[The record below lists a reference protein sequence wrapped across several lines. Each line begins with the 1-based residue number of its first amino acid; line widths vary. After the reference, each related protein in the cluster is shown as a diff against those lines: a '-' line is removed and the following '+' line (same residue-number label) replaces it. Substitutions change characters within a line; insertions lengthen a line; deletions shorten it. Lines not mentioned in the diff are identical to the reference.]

1 MAILIGAQEIGKTFG
16 ERFLFKNI
24 SFSIESGERVGLIG
38 PNGAGKST
46 LLSILAG
53 KNTPDSGKLSVQ
65 RGLKV
70 AYLEQV
76 PKFKDGQTVQDAAME
91 GAYDQHEWEEIARA
105 QELMSKLLL
114 TDMAER
120 EVSTLS
126 GGWKKRVAI
135 VRELMK
141 QPDLFLLDEPTN
153 HLDVESILWLE
164 EFLSSAKF
172 ATLTIT
178 HDRVFLQKVSTRII
192 EINRKYPL
200 GLLSV
205 KGDYITYLEAQ
216 QQLFDQQASSE
227 LKLRNTLRRE
237 TEWLRRGA
245 KARTTKQQAR
255 IQRHG
260 ELAAEVDELGIR
272 NATAEA
278 KLEFHGFD
286 RNPKR
291 LVDAEGIS
299 KKYDGKTIV
308 PKIDILITPQT
319 RIGLLGANGVG
330 KSTLIRML
338 IGQEESDTGTIK
350 RADNVQVSYFEQNR
364 DALDPEISVLQT
376 VCPRGDHVE
385 FGGRRVHVRSYL
397 ERYLFSGNMVDQPVG
412 KLSGGE
418 QSRLLLALLMLKE
431 SNFLV
436 LDEPTNDLDITTLD
450 LLQDVL
456 QDFKGAVVL
465 ATHDRYFMDQVATQ
479 ILGFGVNSKGA
490 RVIEKFSGLSQW
502 EAWHEGQDELIRN
515 AEANARKAAEAPKS
529 AGSSAGA
536 VKTAKKLGFKEQR
549 ELDNMEETIQK
560 AEAKLA
566 ELTEQSNSPAV
577 VSNATKLLE
586 ITQEM
591 GKAQKEVERLYAR
604 WAELGS

>member
-1 MAILIGAQEIGKTFG
+1 MAILIGAQGISKTFA
-16 ERFLFKNI
+16 ERFLFKDI

-53 KNTPDSGKLSVQ
+53 RHTPDMGKLSIQ

-76 PKFKDGQTVQDAAME
+76 PKFKEGQSVQEAAME
-91 GAYDQHEWEEIARA
+91 GAVDPHDWEEIARA
-105 QELMSKLLL
+105 QELMSKLELS
-114 TDMAER
+114 DFEEK

-126 GGWKKRVAI
+126 GGWKKRVAL

-205 KGDYITYLEAQ
+205 KGDYLSYLEAQ
-216 QQLFDQQASSE
+216 EQLFAQQASTE
-227 LKLRNTLRRE
+227 LKLKNTLRRE

-260 ELAAEVDELGIR
+260 ELSAEVEEISYR
-272 NATAEA
+272 NQESSA
-278 KLEFHGFD
+278 KFDFQGFD

-291 LVDAEGIS
+291 LVDAEKIS
-299 KKYDGKTIV
+299 KSYDGKLIV
-308 PKIDILITPQT
+308 PPIDLLLTPKS
-319 RIGLLGANGVG
+319 RIGLLGANGSG

-338 IGQEESDTGTIK
+338 IGQETPDSGKIT
-350 RADNVQVSYFEQNR
+350 RAENVKVAYFEQNR
-364 DALDPEISVLQT
+364 ESLDPELSVMRT
-376 VCPRGDHVE
+376 ICGRGDHVDY
-385 FGGRRVHVRSYL
+385 GGARIHVRSYL
-397 ERYLFSGNMVDQPVG
+397 DRFLFSGNMLDQAVG

-418 QSRLLLALLMLKE
+418 QSRLLLAILMLQE
-431 SNFLV
+431 SNLLV
-436 LDEPTNDLDITTLD
+436 LDEPTNDLDIVTLD
-450 LLQDVL
+450 LLQEVL
-456 QDFKGAVVL
+456 QEFNGAVL
-465 ATHDRYFMDQVATQ
+465 IATHDRYFMDQVANQ
-479 ILGFGVNSKGA
+479 ILGFGVNNKGA
-490 RVIEKFSGLSQW
+490 RTIEKFANLAQW
-502 EAWHEGQDELIRN
+502 EAWHEGQADLVRN
-515 AEANARKAAEAPKS
+515 AKANQKKSESNSVAKAP
-529 AGSSAGA
+529 AG
-536 VKTAKKLGFKEQR
+536 KKKLSFKEQR
-549 ELDNMEETIQK
+549 ELDTMEETIQK
-560 AEAKLA
+560 AENKLA
-566 ELTEQSNSPAV
+566 ELTEESSKPAII
-577 VSNATKLLE
+577 SNATKLLE

-591 GKAQKEVERLYAR
+591 AQLEKEIQRLYAR
-604 WAELGS
+604 WQELSS